1 MQLKQLFALVTIL
14 MLTSCGFLK
23 STDKSS
29 IVEPIKVAC
38 VGNSITYGFEIPN
51 RDSLSYPARL
61 QEMLGDGWI
70 VGNFGISART
80 LMYSGDLPYAN
91 EDIFIKAKEFNPD
104 IVIIKLGT
112 NDTKPHNWEHKDDF
126 IEDYKRFVSEFQNLD
141 SSPLVVAVKVVP
153 AFPERWGIRDSIIK
167 NELNPMIE
175 QVAKELG
182 IPLIDMH
189 TPFIDKGEL
198 FPDKIHPNIEGAN
211 LIAEKV
217 YEFIKE
223 KQKL

>member
-1 MQLKQLFALVTIL
+1 MQLKQLFALATIL
-14 MLTSCGFLK
+14 MLTSCGFFK
-23 STDKSS
+23 STDKNV
-29 IVEPIKVAC
+29 INEPIKVAC
-38 VGNSITYGFEIPN
+38 VGNSITYGYEIPN

-61 QEMLGDGWI
+61 QQMLGDGWI

-91 EDIFIKAKEFNPD
+91 EDVFIKAKEFNPD

-112 NDTKPHNWEHKDDF
+112 NDTKPQNWEHKDDF
-126 IEDYKRFVSEFQNLD
+126 TTDYKRFVSEFQNLD

-211 LIAEKV
+211 LMAEKV